1 MISTE
6 IKLKNI
12 LNQKEKDRVLEIF
25 KDAFI
30 DNIHTSNTNHGFFSG
45 YKNSYP
51 NFVLL
56 YHGNDLIGAAVAALR
71 NVNLLNGSVKSI
83 TVGPIAID
91 PPFQRKGYSN
101 YLMQGLNMLA
111 QKLNATIIY
120 LIGRNSFYSRHDYYP
135 CLARSKVV
143 VEIDDIDEHDNVII
157 QPYNKKY
164 LDEMKSMYE
173 KLASQNT
180 FTSCRNDNDWNWLTK
195 YGINTYYF
203 YKPQLIISGNKLIG
217 YFTKDPREKTR
228 IREAIYDTG
237 EKNIRRF
244 LYGMKKYSIDNNLV
258 KFEIMTPIDSPL
270 YRYLKKFKNTK
281 FIQFIPD
288 NVGQLMKI
296 LNVSK
301 LFEELKNY
309 FYRKNSLIKY
319 EYSFSL
325 FIDDERIS
333 FSKNN
338 GKFKMSNDVY
348 DDAVLIPKEYFPG
361 FITGYYYDK
370 IFRNLN
376 FNNIQNK
383 LAMELFFEK
392 SVPFVYQGDNY

>member
-1 MISTE
+1 
-6 IKLKNI
+6 
-12 LNQKEKDRVLEIF
+12 
-25 KDAFI
+25 
-30 DNIHTSNTNHGFFSG
+30 
-45 YKNSYP
+45 
-51 NFVLL
+51 
-56 YHGNDLIGAAVAALR
+56 
-71 NVNLLNGSVKSI
+71 
-83 TVGPIAID
+83 
-91 PPFQRKGYSN
+91 
-101 YLMQGLNMLA
+101 
-111 QKLNATIIY
+111 
-120 LIGRNSFYSRHDYYP
+120 DYYP

-296 LNVSK
+296 LN
-301 LFEELKNY
+301 
-309 FYRKNSLIKY
+309 
-319 EYSFSL
+319 
-325 FIDDERIS
+325 
-333 FSKNN
+333 
-338 GKFKMSNDVY
+338 
-348 DDAVLIPKEYFPG
+348 
-361 FITGYYYDK
+361 
-370 IFRNLN
+370 
-376 FNNIQNK
+376 
-383 LAMELFFEK
+383 
-392 SVPFVYQGDNY
+392 